1 MHRKL
6 TIHRALP
13 VLAALLVVTVLGA
26 CAQPGD
32 ETESAAATPTA
43 EPIPVTASSDAVHDL
58 LAEGHYLADVGRVVE
73 ARAKFAEAAE
83 ADPTCVQAHIFRAN
97 TALSFQDFKESV
109 DAAVAA
115 AEAGNEAEKKLAAIQ
130 QTFLTNDT
138 DEGLALGNEL
148 VALHPN
154 SPRAYTFL
162 AGLQGGNNDNEAARA
177 SYRKALELDPDN
189 AAALFGLA
197 ANNLFAEPRDFA
209 KAEEWANKAI
219 AAYPDEAKA
228 YEMLGDVKRGQGDLD
243 AALAAYDQASEVDP
257 TLAVAHHKR
266 GHINSFLG
274 NIEEAR
280 AAYDEGVNAA
290 PAENKAGYAVYKAFT
305 RIHEG
310 DMDAAIAELTD
321 LAAQVPEMGT
331 PEHQVK
337 GNQIFAL
344 NSAATVALHAGMMDK
359 AAELIEERNELAMAI
374 AEDVGTEDA
383 ERLQTANCRQWSG
396 LLAAY
401 AGEADDA
408 SAMAAEIET
417 LLADDANP
425 RKMEGVHYVLGMAA
439 LKAGDYTAA
448 VEHLRQADY
457 RNTMYIRYQLALAE
471 EGAGNTEEAAKL
483 FNDVATY
490 NFNSVGFALVGD
502 AAAEKAAALSSA

>member
-1 MHRKL
+1 MYRNP
-6 TIHRALP
+6 TVYRVLP
-13 VLAALLVVTVLGA
+13 LLAALFVVMTLGA
-26 CAQPGD
+26 CAQGG
-32 ETESAAATPTA
+32 ETETAEATPVA
-43 EPIPVTASSDAVHDL
+43 ESIPVTASSDAVHAL
-58 LAEGHYLADVGRVVE
+58 LAEGHYLADVGRGVA
-73 ARAKFAEAAE
+73 ARNKFAEAME
-83 ADPTCVQAHIFRAN
+83 ADPSCVQAYIYRAN
-97 TALSFQDFKESV
+97 NALSFQDFQESL
-109 DAAVAA
+109 DAAAAA
-115 AEAGNEAEKKLAAIQ
+115 AENGNEAEQKLVAAL

-138 DEGLALGNEL
+138 DEGVALAKEL
-148 VALHPN
+148 VELHPN
-154 SPRAYTFL
+154 SPRAHNFL
-162 AGLQGGNNDNEAARA
+162 AGFQGGNNDNEAARA
-177 SYRKALELDPDN
+177 SMAKALELDPDN

-197 ANNLFAEPRDFA
+197 ANNLFAEPRDLTA
-209 KAEEWANKAI
+209 AEEWANKAI

-243 AALAAYDQASEVDP
+243 AALAAYNQASEVDA

-266 GHINSFLG
+266 GHVNSFLG
-274 NIEEAR
+274 NIEDAR

-290 PAENKAGYAVYKAFT
+290 PTENKAGYAVYKAFT
-305 RIHEG
+305 RVHEG
-310 DMDAAIAELTD
+310 NMQAAIDELVE

-331 PEHQVK
+331 PADQVK

-374 AEDVGTEDA
+374 AADVGTDDA
-383 ERLQTANCRQWSG
+383 ERLQTANCHQWSG
-396 LLAAY
+396 LLAAH

-408 SAMAAEIET
+408 AAMASEIEA

-439 LKAGDYTAA
+439 LKAGDYTGA
-448 VEHLRQADY
+448 VDHLRQADY
-457 RNTMYIRYQLALAE
+457 RNTMYIRYHLALAE
-471 EGAGNTEEAAKL
+471 EGAGNTDEAAKL

-502 AAAEKAAALSSA
+502 AAAEKVAALSNAA